1 MQEIYCIVKVIKFG
15 DGDEP
20 NLCRLK
26 KVDVNSTFI
35 LKRINFFKGT
45 SNYFLLK
52 RKRKMSYIESPH
64 SKSFMIRAGTR
75 CTLYKFTCTVQSGLP
90 SVSCRPSTFY
100 ATNVARIITIN
111 IMTLLNPSWLAS
123 IYISSDMSFSHT
135 SPQLNPNQFN
145 VMYSTVNHILI
156 VHGTAQLQSKG
167 VESENY

>member
-1 MQEIYCIVKVIKFG
+1 MLIPHLF
-15 DGDEP
+15 
-20 NLCRLK
+20 LK
-26 KVDVNSTFI
+26 GLISLQAHPI
-35 LKRINFFKGT
+35 I
-45 SNYFLLK
+45 FLLK

-156 VHGTAQLQSKG
+156 VHGTAQL
-167 VESENY
+167 

>member
-26 KVDVNSTFI
+26 KQMLIPHLFLTGLIS
-35 LKRINFFKGT
+35 LKAHPIF
-45 SNYFLLK
+45 FLLK

-90 SVSCRPSTFY
+90 SVSCRPSNKCSQNY
-100 ATNVARIITIN
+100 HSNKCNKCSIN
-111 IMTLLNPSWLAS
+111 NKHNDLVKPLMAGLDIYLLRHVLLPYL
-123 IYISSDMSFSHT
+123 T
-135 SPQLNPNQFN
+135 P
-145 VMYSTVNHILI
+145 
-156 VHGTAQLQSKG
+156 AQPKP
-167 VESENY
+167 V